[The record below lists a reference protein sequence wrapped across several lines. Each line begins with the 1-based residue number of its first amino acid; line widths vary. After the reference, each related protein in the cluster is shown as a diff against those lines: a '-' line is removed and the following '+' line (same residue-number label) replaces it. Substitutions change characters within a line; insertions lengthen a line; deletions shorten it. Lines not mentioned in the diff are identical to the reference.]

1 MATLAELKTRI
12 RLETNK
18 DDIAASGEAETALT
32 TALTQAVEYYSS
44 EQFWFNRASGSGNTS
59 ASTATIALPSG
70 IRYPH
75 AVSYLGETLRKV
87 DLHEIEHRTETG
99 LPTRWA
105 ENEGAIQLWPI
116 PDATYSL
123 SVFGLASTTLPA
135 DGASNIWTTEA
146 LDLICARA
154 KFLLYRD
161 IWRDVEAVKL
171 AAQAE
176 GEALSRLR
184 QETRRRGMSPLRSTG
199 DEPWTARTPFNINR
213 GY

>member
-32 TALTQAVEYYSS
+32 TALTQAVEYYAD

-59 ASTATIALPSG
+59 AATATIALPAG
-70 IRYPH
+70 IRIPLS
-75 AVSYLGETLRKV
+75 VSYLGETLRKEHL
-87 DLHEIEHRTETG
+87 DKFQHRTETG
-99 LPTRWA
+99 QPMVWA

-123 SVFGLASTTLPA
+123 SVFGTASTTLPA
-135 DGASNIWTTEA
+135 DGASNIWTSEA
-146 LDLICARA
+146 VDLIAARTR
-154 KFLLYRD
+154 FLLFRD
-161 IWRDVEAVKL
+161 IWRDMEGVQL
-171 AAQAE
+171 AASAE

-184 QETRRRGMSPLRSTG
+184 KETRRRGITPLRSTG
-199 DEPWTARTPFNINR
+199 DEPWSARSSFNINR
-213 GY
+213 G

>member
-18 DDIAASGEAETALT
+18 DDIAVSGEAETALT
-32 TALTQAVEYYSS
+32 TALTQAVEFYAD

-59 ASTATIALPSG
+59 AATATIALPAG

-87 DLHEIEHRTETG
+87 SLGEIEHRTETG
-99 LPTRWA
+99 QPTHWA
-105 ENEGAIQLWPI
+105 ENEGLIQLWPI

-123 SVFGLASTTLPA
+123 SVFGLASTGLPA
-135 DGASNIWTTEA
+135 DGASNIWTSEA
-146 LDLICARA
+146 VDLIAARTR
-154 KFLLYRD
+154 FLLFRD
-161 IWRDVEAVKL
+161 IWRDVEGVQL
-171 AAQAE
+171 AASAE

-184 QETRRRGMSPLRSTG
+184 KESRRRGITPLRSTG
-199 DEPWTARTPFNINR
+199 DEPWSARSSFNINR
-213 GY
+213 G

>member
-18 DDIAASGEAETALT
+18 DDIAVSGEAETALT
-32 TALTQAVEYYSS
+32 TALTQAVEYYST
-44 EQFWFNRASGSGNTS
+44 ELFWFNRASGSGNTS

-70 IRYPH
+70 IRYPLS
-75 AVSYLGETLRKV
+75 VSYSGETLRKT
-87 DLHEIEHRTETG
+87 DLNQIEHRTETG
-99 LPTRWA
+99 LPTHWA

-116 PDATYSL
+116 PDATYAL

-135 DGASNIWTTEA
+135 DGASNIWTSEA
-146 LDLICARA
+146 VDLIAARTR
-154 KFLLYRD
+154 FLLFRD
-161 IWRDVEAVKL
+161 VWRDMEGVQL
-171 AAQAE
+171 AASAE

-184 QETRRRGMSPLRSTG
+184 KETRRRGITPLRSTG
-199 DEPWTARTPFNINR
+199 DEPWSARSSFNINR

>member
-18 DDIAASGEAETALT
+18 DDIASGGEAETALT
-32 TALTQAVEYYSS
+32 TALTQAVEYYSD
-44 EQFWFNRASGSGNTS
+44 ELFWFNRASGSGNTS

-70 IRYPH
+70 IRYPL
-75 AVSYLGETLRKV
+75 AVSYSGETLRKA
-87 DLHEIEHRTETG
+87 DLDEIEYRTETG

-123 SVFGLASTTLPA
+123 SVFGLASTALPA
-135 DGASNIWTTEA
+135 DGASNIWTSEA
-146 LDLICARA
+146 VDLIAARTR
-154 KFLLYRD
+154 FLLFRD
-161 IWRDVEAVKL
+161 IWRDVEGVQL
-171 AAQAE
+171 AASAE

-184 QETRRRGMSPLRSTG
+184 KETRRRGISPLRSTG
-199 DEPWTARTPFNINR
+199 DEPWSARSSFNINR